1 MSLTE
6 AQRQIVMAMARGLRL
21 KDHRD
26 IEGDKFYCLHSP
38 DGRGDRVDAADVE
51 ALVEAGLISSNKKF
65 PSATYWLTE
74 KGQAWVKDVL

>member
-1 MSLTE
+1 MTE
-6 AQRQIVMAMARGLRL
+6 SQRALLRAIAGGQRL

-26 IEGDKFYCLHSP
+26 IDGLKTYVLHAP
-38 DGRGDRVDAADVE
+38 DDSGSVVATEDVE

-74 KGQAWVKDVL
+74 EGRREAGLAL